1 MILTAVTVEW
11 QNMYMMILQNST
23 LQTCYKARTLQ
34 RLTVRAEDDHEED
47 AVPKDQTAESQ
58 SRTKQIVSYNSPAK
72 PRTLTDVKFI
82 VS

>member
-1 MILTAVTVEW
+1 MHHVT
-11 QNMYMMILQNST
+11 S
-23 LQTCYKARTLQ
+23 CKARTLQ
-34 RLTVRAEDDHEED
+34 KLTVRAEDDHEED